1 MKEKTI
7 TVKILRELKQ
17 KSRKYVGPL
26 KKHRNFVHIVN
37 HAVNQYLNLL
47 EKEEGNKSE

>member
-7 TVKILRELKQ
+7 TVKILKELHT

-37 HAVNQYLNLL
+37 HAVNQYLISL
-47 EKEEGNKSE
+47 EEEEKKSE